1 MQNPDKN
8 ASFIDRLTDKE
19 SFSRTLRA
27 SHLGKTYEEYIRYI
41 ALQSAYVAV
50 ALIGFIVIIQ
60 VFSIRFTVL
69 KPFPVLVQ
77 YSVLIALPLILVVVG
92 LYIQPMLI
100 AKGRKSRIDLDLP
113 YAITYM
119 QALSS
124 TLTLYN
130 IFRSVYEQQEL
141 YGEVSKEF
149 GLIVRDVELFGDDLI
164 TAMRNLGVN
173 TPSENLKTLLDD
185 LILMFESGGDITA
198 FLASRSAHYREIAS
212 RELDMGL
219 KTLEIMAEVYVTAFV
234 AAPIAVII
242 MMVAENMSGQSS
254 LSSLMPFFLIGL
266 PLGAGMMIWIISIII
281 PSEQYEI
288 THREV
293 REQEY
298 EEGIPVVKPEE
309 GQEKTFLR
317 SIQQKRQSLKIT
329 DMLRH
334 PVRYFISDF
343 RFAAI
348 AGGIVGCVIFLLYLN
363 GTIGSL
369 IPANDQMEVLIC
381 LLIIGALAPVMVAFE
396 MRRRYINRI
405 EAQVPDFLRELT
417 DLKDI
422 GLTIQGSVHLISTSK
437 LGLLSSEL
445 NIVDREVQWGSN
457 VSSALVRMEERIGVV
472 MIKRA
477 ISLLVRASEVTNYIR
492 EVLIIAVGDMEH
504 YLKLKKERYTVSFAY
519 IMIVYLSFA
528 IYLYTAYQLNVSFI
542 ASFEKLQTSID
553 ISGNTQDMFR
563 IGIILGF
570 FSGIMA
576 GQLSAGSVYSG
587 FKHAML
593 FLAAT
598 VVMFV
603 YIL

>member
-1 MQNPDKN
+1 M
-8 ASFIDRLTDKE
+8 
-19 SFSRTLRA
+19 
-27 SHLGKTYEEYIRYI
+27 
-41 ALQSAYVAV
+41 
-50 ALIGFIVIIQ
+50 
-60 VFSIRFTVL
+60 
-69 KPFPVLVQ
+69 
-77 YSVLIALPLILVVVG
+77 VVVG
-92 LYIQPMLI
+92 LYIKPMLI

-119 QALSS
+119 QALSA

-130 IFRSVYEQQEL
+130 IFRSVYEKQEL
-141 YGEVSKEF
+141 YGEVSREF
-149 GLIVRDVELFGDDLI
+149 GIIVRDVELFGDDLI
-164 TAMRNLGVN
+164 TAMKNLGAI

-212 RELDMGL
+212 RELEMGL
-219 KTLEIMAEVYVTAFV
+219 KTLEVMAEVYVTAFV

-254 LSSLMPFFLIGL
+254 LSSLMPYFLIGL
-266 PLGAGMMIWIISIII
+266 PLGAGMMIWIISLII
-281 PSEQYEI
+281 PSEPYEI
-288 THREV
+288 TRQEIQ
-293 REQEY
+293 ESEY
-298 EEGIPVVKPEE
+298 EEGIPVLKPEI
-309 GQEKTFLR
+309 GKEKKFLK
-317 SIQQKRQSLKIT
+317 SIQQKRQSLKT
-329 DMLRH
+329 RDTLRH
-334 PVRYFISDF
+334 PVRYYISDF
-343 RFAAI
+343 KFAYAVN
-348 AGGIVGCVIFLLYLN
+348 GIICCVICVLYLN
-363 GTIGSL
+363 GTIGSIFPPDNQL
-369 IPANDQMEVLIC
+369 EVLVC
-381 LLIIGALAPVMVAFE
+381 FLIIAMLAPVMIAFE
-396 MRRRYINRI
+396 MRRRYIDQI

-422 GLTIQGSVHLISTSK
+422 GLTIQGSVHLISASK

-445 NIVDREVQWGSN
+445 SIVDREVKWGSN

-563 IGIILGF
+563 IGIILAF

-598 VVMFV
+598 VIMFV